1 MIKPKIESALNGQIT
16 EESFSAYLYLSMS
29 TWFHLNNLP
38 GFAHWMEIQAKE
50 EYSHSMKFYHFILER
65 GGTPK
70 LAALKEP
77 ESEWKSPQDIFEA
90 AYNHEQHITSCIDDL
105 VDLAIA
111 EKDHATNAMLQ
122 WFVSEQVEEE
132 AAASEV
138 LERVKLAGTSGG
150 GLFMLD
156 RELGQRTFTPPS
168 SE

>member
-1 MIKPKIESALNGQIT
+1 MESALNGQIT

-29 TWFHLNNLP
+29 TWFHIHNLP
-38 GFAHWMEIQAKE
+38 GFARWMEIQAQE
-50 EYSHSMKFYHFILER
+50 EYAHAMKFYHFILER

-70 LAALKEP
+70 LATLKEP
-77 ESEWKSPQDIFEA
+77 ESEWKSPEDIFEA
-90 AYNHEQHITSCIDDL
+90 AYKHEQHITSCINDL

-132 AAASEV
+132 ASASEV

-168 SE
+168 AE